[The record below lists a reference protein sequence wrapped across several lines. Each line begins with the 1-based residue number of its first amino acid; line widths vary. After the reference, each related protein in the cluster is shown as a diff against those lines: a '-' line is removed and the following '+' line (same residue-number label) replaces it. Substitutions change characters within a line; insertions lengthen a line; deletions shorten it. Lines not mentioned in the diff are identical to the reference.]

1 MGAGGPTSPGGNGL
15 FRASLRFD
23 VDDVGVP

>member
-1 MGAGGPTSPGGNGL
+1 MGAGGPASPGGNGL
-15 FRASLRFD
+15 FLASLRFD